1 MCIWN
6 LFKNYFDIKYS
17 VQIYASKSRWGIH
30 MAIIDMIFKLDTQHR
45 LEKVSCLGEIKEW
58 FEDYFWPD
66 LIGEKIDYVLG
77 TSLKAEGG
85 IIEIKSKVFKYQW
98 VKEAYGDTIYL
109 SCEGALLDLY
119 EQAINHVSE
128 GIQIYDK
135 NGYFLHGNPSSEEL
149 ENYSNNEFKGK
160 HVLDIYNLKEEIST
174 TLTVL
179 RTQKPVINRCDRF
192 KMRTGKKLITI
203 NSGYPLKIDG
213 NLYGAVVFESDLSVL
228 KQIQN
233 RTFHLE
239 SYAESKQPLQQNPWY
254 TFEDIVHVSDAM
266 KDMIHFAKKISFT
279 HSNILI
285 AGATGTGKELMAQSI
300 HSFGTR
306 RNKPFIDVNC
316 SSVPSNL
323 FESMFFGTE
332 KGAFTGSVA
341 NKGFFEMASGG
352 TLFLDEVNSISV
364 ELQAKLLRVLQD
376 KRVQR
381 IGGSKYIRCDVRIIS
396 ASNEDPLD
404 LMKQGKIRKDFYY
417 RIATIKM
424 DLIPLQDRKEDI
436 SVLTKYF
443 LLKLCNQYNRQ
454 EKMISE
460 EVFQIFHE
468 YDWPGNVRELQN
480 VIEYGFDCAP
490 EDITTLEVYHLPLYL
505 QSSEVVS
512 HRLPQPKETMIS
524 LESSTETF
532 DVQMEYYERKIISEI
547 LTQYKRNVTKGA
559 KALGISRQSLQYRM
573 KKLGLTIK

>member
-1 MCIWN
+1 
-6 LFKNYFDIKYS
+6 
-17 VQIYASKSRWGIH
+17 
-30 MAIIDMIFKLDTQHR
+30 MAIIDMIFKIDEQHR
-45 LEKVSCLGEIKEW
+45 LEKVFFLGETKEW
-58 FEDYFWPD
+58 LKDTSWSDF
-66 LIGEKIDYVLG
+66 IGEKLSYVLG
-77 TSLKAEGG
+77 TSLKTEGG
-85 IIEIKSKVFKYQW
+85 IIEIKNKVFKYQW
-98 VKEAYGDTIYL
+98 VKEAYGATIYL
-109 SCEGALLDLY
+109 SCDGVLLDLY
-119 EQAINHVSE
+119 EQGINHVSE

-135 NGYFLHGNPSSEEL
+135 NGYFLHGNPSSEAL

-174 TLTVL
+174 TITVL

-192 KMRTGKKLITI
+192 QMICGKKLTTI

-213 NLYGAVVFESDLSVL
+213 KLYGAVVFESDLSVL

-233 RTFHLE
+233 RANHLE
-239 SYAESKQPLQQNPWY
+239 SYVESKQTLQQNSWY
-254 TFEDIVHVSDAM
+254 NFEDIVHVSDAM
-266 KDMIHFAKKISFT
+266 KDMIHFAKKVSFT
-279 HSNILI
+279 NSNILI
-285 AGATGTGKELMAQSI
+285 VGATGTGKELMAQSI

-332 KGAFTGSVA
+332 KGAFTGSVE

-352 TLFLDEVNSISV
+352 TLFLDEVNSISA

-417 RIATIKM
+417 RIAAIKM

-436 SVLTKYF
+436 KVLTKYF

-454 EKMISE
+454 IQRVSQEI
-460 EVFQIFHE
+460 FQIFHE

-490 EDITTLEVYHLPLYL
+490 EDITMLEVYHLPQYL
-505 QSSEVVS
+505 QSPEVVS
-512 HRLPQPKETMIS
+512 HKLPLPKTDTIFQK
-524 LESSTETF
+524 SSTQTF
-532 DVQMEYYERKIISEI
+532 EVQMDYHEQKIISET
-547 LTQYKRNVTKGA
+547 LTQYKRNVTQSA